1 MICSWKKLFICG
13 LSLFICFSFSTGSQ
27 AAVKKDSGGY
37 IIGQKLPKKPYYKNG
52 VLIVNK
58 QHPLP
63 KKYAPGESKTARK
76 AFNQMATAARKSGHR
91 LTAFSTYRSFSRQQ
105 VLYAN
110 YKKRDGQKAADRY
123 SARAGYSEHQSGLGF
138 DIGDSRY
145 PKHFAEN
152 SFAKTRAAKW
162 LAKHAHEY
170 GFVLRYPKGKEKITG
185 YMYES
190 WHFRYVGKSLAK
202 KIHAKNVTMEEY
214 FNIVK

>member
-1 MICSWKKLFICG
+1 MVNWWKKCFIG
-13 LSLFICFSFSTGSQ
+13 VLSMCVLLSFSVTSE
-27 AAVKKDSGGY
+27 AMAKTDAGGY

-63 KKYAPGESKTARK
+63 KNYAPGENKTARK

-91 LTAFSTYRSFSRQQ
+91 LTAFSTYRSYSRQQ

-110 YKKRDGQKAADRY
+110 YKKRDGQKKADRY
-123 SARAGYSEHQSGLGF
+123 SARAGYSEHQTGLGF
-138 DIGDSRY
+138 DIGDARY
-145 PKHFAEN
+145 PKHYAED
-152 SFAKTRAAKW
+152 SFAKTKAAKW
-162 LAKHAHEY
+162 LAAHAHEY
-170 GFVLRYPKGKEKITG
+170 GFILRYPKGKEKITG

-202 KIHAKNVTMEEY
+202 KIHDKNVTLEEY
-214 FNIVK
+214 LKITR